1 MENRI
6 ALPKD
11 FVDRVTKDPFL
22 GEELLEALET
32 VAPTS
37 IRLHPVKGK
46 HHYTET
52 VSIPWS
58 KNGLWLKKRPVF
70 TLDPFFH
77 AGCYY
82 PQEAGSQ
89 LLSFVLNELELPEN
103 PVCLDLCAAPGG
115 KSSLILDHL
124 EGKGLLVSNEIITS
138 RARILYENLTK
149 WGYHNSVICNNA
161 SDAFGKM
168 NNFFDL
174 MVVDAP
180 CSGEGMFRKDPE
192 SRNEWSTA
200 NVEMCAER
208 QQDIIEN
215 IWDGL
220 KQNGLLIYSTCT
232 FNEEENEKNIKWICS
247 EFGAEIVEINYPE
260 EFKPRD
266 GIGAY
271 ALPGKVNTEGFFICV
286 LRKTDTSTHFDSS
299 QRKNRKEKKNKG
311 KVPTFQEIKSDK
323 ELSQFIKYEAS
334 TKVVEWK
341 DKAWLIP
348 EDFNEELLQISI
360 SLNVFKL
367 GLPVAEPTRKG
378 WIPDEAVPFS
388 SFLSDNVKR
397 IELDKRNALLY
408 LKGETFSIEP
418 ALSADGSGNGYA
430 VVCYENIPLGW
441 IKMIGNR
448 FNNNYPKE
456 WRIRMKID

>member
-1 MENRI
+1 MEKKHI
-6 ALPKD
+6 PLPTD
-11 FVDRVTKDPFL
+11 FTERVLGDPFL
-22 GEELLEALET
+22 GKELMDALDSP
-32 VAPTS
+32 VPTS

-46 HHYTET
+46 QHFEDTT
-52 VSIPWS
+52 TIPWS
-58 KNGLWLKKRPVF
+58 KNGLWLKERPVF

-89 LLSFVLNELELPEN
+89 LLSFVLEQLELPEH
-103 PVCLDLCAAPGG
+103 PICLDLCAAPGG

-124 EGKGLLVSNEIITS
+124 KGSGLLVSNEISTS

-149 WGYHNSVICNNA
+149 WGYPNSVVCNNA

-174 MVVDAP
+174 VVVDAP
-180 CSGEGMFRKDPE
+180 CSGEGMFRKDLE

-208 QQDIIEN
+208 QRDIIEHL
-215 IWDGL
+215 WDGL
-220 KQNGLLIYSTCT
+220 KADGYLIYSTCT
-232 FNEEENEKNIKWICS
+232 FNEEENEKNIEWICT
-247 EFGAEIVEINYPE
+247 EFGAEIVSIDFPT
-260 EFKPRD
+260 EFKARTE
-266 GIGAY
+266 IGAY
-271 ALPGKVNTEGFFICV
+271 ALPNKVNTEGFFICV
-286 LRKTDTSTHFDSS
+286 LRKTEMNSG
-299 QRKNRKEKKNKG
+299 KKKG
-311 KVPTFQEIKSDK
+311 KTKPFDTPKSDK
-323 ELSQFIKYEAS
+323 ELSAFIELDEKS
-334 TKVVEWK
+334 QLIEWK
-341 DKAWLIP
+341 EKVWLVP
-348 EDFNEELLQISI
+348 SNSLEELQQICQ

-388 SFLSDNVKR
+388 SYLSKNVKH
-397 IELDKRNALLY
+397 IELTKKEALLY
-408 LKGETFSIEP
+408 LKGETFSVEP
-418 ALSADGSGNGYA
+418 GNGYA
-430 VVCYENIPLGW
+430 VVCFEGIPLGW
-441 IKMIGNR
+441 IKLIGNR